1 MKKITIIDCSKKN
14 DNDINKIVDFLGDNL
29 KSQDIMFDK
38 VKLKDLRIVKCTQ
51 CRCCTQKKGEAPI
64 KCVLSDEMN
73 YVLDEIESADSY
85 IIISDTANILNNN
98 EIYDKFSKRLIAYYY
113 WPYGHKESIPRKV
126 ELCKKSVLINYNT
139 SKVLKNA
146 SFNVSKEKMTNSS
159 TAIGAEVID
168 SIMIKPSSNLIEKY
182 KEELTNLISK
192 L

>member
-1 MKKITIIDCSKKN
+1 MGDYRLLQKKN

-146 SFNVSKEKMTNSS
+146 SFNVSKKKMTNSS
-159 TAIGAEVID
+159 TAIGAE
-168 SIMIKPSSNLIEKY
+168 
-182 KEELTNLISK
+182 
-192 L
+192 

>member
-182 KEELTNLISK
+182 NEELTNLISK